1 MTIFEALAPM
11 GCPVSH
17 PPYYG
22 KEPLYITYQ
31 SLGQLGQIYAE
42 GQEAETCSSF
52 ALNLYFSKLDP
63 AAIQT
68 VKRLLQQAGYVA
80 TVDGEIYEA
89 AASRTRIMMTAEREG
104 EQYG

>member
-42 GQEAETCSSF
+42 GQEAETCTSF
-52 ALNLYFSKLDP
+52 AINLYFSKLDP
-63 AAIQT
+63 TKIFA
-68 VKRLLQQAGYVA
+68 VKSLLQQAGYIV
-80 TVDGEIYEA
+80 TVDGEIYESA
-89 AASRTRIMMTAEREG
+89 EARTRIMMTAEREG